1 MDMQPMTFR
10 RMVLASFQPADCVR
24 AAFQPQGGM
33 RFLSRWL
40 ALMCLVF
47 GALSALAATEL
58 VKEADERIA
67 TMPEFRLED
76 GRLTVDGPQPIRI
89 EGAGG
94 VVVVV
99 DASGAT
105 TINDVAEPG
114 SVIFLGPD
122 RMIVRDGTGQRDLRY
137 VDMAL
142 PVMTRVEVLEALA
155 WLPIAILLWNL
166 GAWVFWM
173 VLAVLFTAVS
183 GNLATI
189 SSRGRVHPL
198 MGIRMAAHAF
208 AIPMAVGA
216 SPLVFPG
223 LWPAVFATGSLL
235 TWMAGRAAL
244 ELPTGP
250 DRRKSDDPDDPL

>member
-1 MDMQPMTFR
+1 MDVEPMNFR
-10 RMVLASFQPADCVR
+10 RMVLASFQPADYVR
-24 AAFQPQGGM
+24 AALQPRGGM

-40 ALMCLVF
+40 ALVCFLF
-47 GALSALAATEL
+47 GALSALAATQL
-58 VKEADERIA
+58 VQEADERIA
-67 TMPEFRLED
+67 MMPEFRLAD
-76 GRLTVDGPQPIRI
+76 GKLTVDGPQPIRI
-89 EGAGG
+89 DGAGG
-94 VVVVV
+94 VLVVI

-105 TINDVAEPG
+105 TINDLSAPHT
-114 SVIFLGPD
+114 VILLGPD
-122 RMIVRDGTGQRDLRY
+122 RVTVRDGSGQRDLRY
-137 VDMAL
+137 LDMAL

-155 WLPIAILLWNL
+155 WLPLAILLWNL
-166 GAWVFWM
+166 GAWAFWM

-189 SSRGRVHPL
+189 SSQGRVHPL

-244 ELPTGP
+244 ELPPGP
-250 DRRKSDDPDDPL
+250 DRSTSGDPDDG